1 MATLKEIRQAF
12 PEYAKVPDDVL
23 SEALYKKYG
32 EGVEKPDFLLSLQG
46 RGPRIGP
53 IEAGYEGM
61 KSSAQTGIARLLY
74 GAGAEETGRE
84 MQQRAA
90 ERREDVAARYQPEIR
105 SYEDVTGP
113 VSAGQYLY
121 EGAAQSAPYLGA
133 TAAGALAG
141 AGVGSVVPGVGT
153 AAGALLGA
161 AAAQF
166 PMFLGSNIERQMDEG
181 KKFEETELA
190 PAAGAAALQ
199 TAASTASFRVGA
211 AGLLP
216 GLAARGGT
224 ARLRN
229 FAIRGLETGAS
240 EAVSESA
247 QGALEIMQA
256 NPDKFF
262 EFGPEVQKEIIN
274 QAILGGGIG
283 FLTGGA
289 GGALSTRTARAP
301 EVETPAA
308 EVAAV
313 TEGAATEAGTTEAAT
328 AAPPPVDTAGVE
340 APPVEAG
347 TVEGATIEP
356 PAAQEPVAPAPRVP
370 AAEPTVE
377 GAVEPTG
384 VEPAVEGA
392 VESTVEPVTVEPVS
406 PTTAQ
411 GPEVSAPPK
420 EVVDPFKSENI
431 PPLPKKLAA
440 GTPKYD
446 KFRLQFPSGIE
457 RALFQISKANP
468 TKQDMEYRD
477 WLKDR
482 GLTDQEITAYG
493 KQLRVQLKNTYK
505 QMRGQPA
512 NAIMPVEP
520 FVPVIP
526 ETPVQ
531 AFPVRQQP
539 TPKPS
544 LTLAQFVA
552 SQGGIQDTE
561 GELSARN
568 LSNKMTGRY
577 GRLVRKK
584 GMKPEQALRA
594 AVDAGY
600 YTVPERDEAGGYQ
613 PPREMLDQFYNDL
626 GTDLR
631 DVETQRL
638 ESEGLFQER
647 EAPEVE
653 NRRQIEAAVSS
664 AAKEFGIA
672 DPQAETLAANYIERG
687 EVSDPVDAI
696 ERATTSLGSQ
706 QVAAQPKQASVDAP
720 FFEDVPVYKMADNK
734 FYDSG
739 LVEVPPS
746 RRSFTPIETTT
757 VGSML
762 DRIKVD
768 FEGVP
773 GEVYKVMRDRLKTTV
788 GDLKVQIVDAK
799 EIADNGVNA
808 DGWYSSSL
816 DHIVINSKVLNDPRR
831 LSHVVL
837 HESVHAATANGI
849 EANSSIK
856 DSIQL
861 VMDAVLSEVG
871 DRKASEFGFS
881 GDGLVRDLYA
891 LRDNSPL
898 EFLAEAF
905 SNRKFINLLQSVKVP
920 REVAYKLGHGDMAN
934 TQYGLYKRDNSVWGN
949 LIEAIR
955 RFLKLPGYESYS
967 ALEAIIQPY
976 GSAEYATGE
985 IRKGTYWGDS
995 SAQTKISRL
1004 ESEALPKKGGVD
1016 IEAARKK
1023 IFAEAPD
1030 TRGRFR
1036 RFIDT
1041 VRDMYKA
1048 GGWRGLA
1055 DGFAAEAS
1063 NRYVPVMRLVD
1074 RFVAAN
1080 KARGNQIQGGY
1091 DDRFSIAARLS
1102 AYASMLDKENTLA
1115 KLNTMLFE
1123 GGVPVYNVKYKGNP
1137 LDGVI
1142 KIEGRGGGFTFIPRL
1157 QKLGKLQQL
1166 AEYAVAKRALGTYK
1180 ARGLEFQ
1187 LSEPE
1192 ARAIVDLYEKDPD
1205 IQQAYKELQETNS
1218 ALIKLAVDS
1227 NRLNEKAAKTMLKYN
1242 DYFPFWRFVDESGNY
1257 RGPSNEKGVL
1267 DPSRFKQAEG
1277 GTELLYGDP
1286 IETLL
1291 KNAQFW
1297 IGAAQKNIAAR
1308 KVYEMSKDIGEARQL
1323 SFSKAERDAML
1334 DAQFAGDEKAVQKY
1348 IQREGVLRPGEMEGS
1363 YFVDGI
1369 ERRIALS
1376 NPDVAEALLVTDA
1389 PVPDIFKGVFGT
1401 FTTGYRELV
1410 TRSPEFIFSNIIRD
1424 ALGMPI
1430 TSGVSFNIF
1439 RPIRNL
1445 ITFMRDGG
1453 NNKSVLTLMQFGGL
1467 GGYKSIPQL
1476 DDASRLLDENFNP
1489 TKGGVY
1495 VPKSGKVLTDILA
1508 KAWNKL
1514 GELSDASDAAPR
1526 IAIFDEVYKRTGDDY
1541 EAFFRAQDAINYR
1554 KQGRNQLLRYL
1565 TVMVP
1570 FLNGRIQGLD
1580 VTARAF
1586 GSKQALIYTG
1596 IRGGYLFG
1604 VAMALQVLFGDDEEY
1619 KQLPE
1624 YVRYGSLPVPLS
1636 ALGLGD
1642 TGFLAIP
1649 KPHELGFIFQTVPE
1663 TIYQA
1668 MLGNVETRS
1677 LVKLAGTQLASTFGL
1692 SITPQVISP
1701 LVETFVQNRSNLTG
1715 LPIVTESM
1723 KNLPNEL
1730 QYSSATSQ
1738 IVKDVAAAT
1747 GISPVQAEALIKG
1760 YTGQI
1765 GTTVFGLMDSMYRAA
1780 TGRGVDKDWT
1790 QYPVI
1795 QKFLKTEANTNPQ
1808 GVADVYRLSG
1818 EIQGL
1823 TTALNTFMAQGAADK
1838 AQDLLEKNEGL
1849 FGMKSSV
1856 SGLRTILNTLSRNE
1870 RMIVNNP
1877 NIPQAEKRAQLE
1889 QIREAR
1895 RQIGK
1900 VMTEEMIGRT
1910 GK

>member
-84 MQQRAA
+84 MQQGAA

-289 GGALSTRTARAP
+289 GGALSTRAARVP
-301 EVETPAA
+301 EAETPAA
-308 EVAAV
+308 EVAAT
-313 TEGAATEAGTTEAAT
+313 TEGAATETGTAEAAAAAT
-328 AAPPPVDTAGVE
+328 AAPPPVDTTGVE
-340 APPVEAG
+340 TPTVKAG
-347 TVEGATIEP
+347 TVEGAAVEP

-377 GAVEPTG
+377 GAVESPVEGAAEPT
-384 VEPAVEGA
+384 VEGA
-392 VESTVEPVTVEPVS
+392 VEPAAQLTVEPFVS
-406 PTTAQ
+406 LFTN
-411 GPEVSAPPK
+411 PK
-420 EVVDPFKSENI
+420 PAE
-431 PPLPKKLAA
+431 LPKKLTLGRPTFTFGKLA
-440 GTPKYD
+440 
-446 KFRLQFPSGIE
+446 KFDLKFETGIE
-457 RALFQISKANP
+457 RALFHASKKSLEPHDKKYIKWLKDQGLTDTQIKTFGQEFRANLRQQVDDRMAAGSTKGAISIPRFVPTEAQQAAVPAPTTVSAAPVPQAAPPVETPQAVVSPPTPAPVEAPAPVAVEPVAAAPVEAAPAAEPVAVEPVAAPIEQAPPTTVQEPAPPPPQTEPFTRAPSTIQISKPFEQELEQTIPGIGGIVREIQQNLFPGTNLRVVKVPEGTKYYGQSTVKYSNGVSTGDMVLSVNIGRLRNEVKDPKAFRAKMLHTIFHEMAHPVEDFYVANASP
-468 TKQDMEYRD
+468 EMISAIMKQYE
-477 WLKDR
+477 KDR
-482 GLTDQEITAYG
+482 NPSSMQRAFIIKGLIDLRRGTDIEETLNTMLKSSNLTREQYENFLASAEKSIPDPAVREQYFASKYRRSFSEWTAEKG
-493 KQLRVQLKNTYK
+493 AEFFTKNLEDLVPKTTFERFQKDILEVLRDLYSRIAKFL
-505 QMRGQPA
+505 G
-512 NAIMPVEP
+512 MP
-520 FVPVIP
+520 
-526 ETPVQ
+526 
-531 AFPVRQQP
+531 
-539 TPKPS
+539 
-544 LTLAQFVA
+544 
-552 SQGGIQDTE
+552 DTE
-561 GELSARN
+561 GAFEQL
-568 LSNKMTGRY
+568 LKDTY
-577 GRLVRKK
+577 GKVKK
-584 GMKPEQALRA
+584 TPQASIAALRKLQA
-594 AVDAGY
+594 QPEYISSKKKLSEDMIREE
-600 YTVPERDEAGGYQ
+600 TVP
-613 PPREMLDQFYNDL
+613 
-626 GTDLR
+626 TDR
-631 DVETQRL
+631 
-638 ESEGLFQER
+638 
-647 EAPEVE
+647 
-653 NRRQIEAAVSS
+653 
-664 AAKEFGIA
+664 
-672 DPQAETLAANYIERG
+672 
-687 EVSDPVDAI
+687 
-696 ERATTSLGSQ
+696 
-706 QVAAQPKQASVDAP
+706 
-720 FFEDVPVYKMADNK
+720 
-734 FYDSG
+734 
-739 LVEVPPS
+739 
-746 RRSFTPIETTT
+746 
-757 VGSML
+757 
-762 DRIKVD
+762 
-768 FEGVP
+768 
-773 GEVYKVMRDRLKTTV
+773 
-788 GDLKVQIVDAK
+788 
-799 EIADNGVNA
+799 
-808 DGWYSSSL
+808 
-816 DHIVINSKVLNDPRR
+816 
-831 LSHVVL
+831 
-837 HESVHAATANGI
+837 
-849 EANSSIK
+849 
-856 DSIQL
+856 
-861 VMDAVLSEVG
+861 
-871 DRKASEFGFS
+871 
-881 GDGLVRDLYA
+881 
-891 LRDNSPL
+891 
-898 EFLAEAF
+898 
-905 SNRKFINLLQSVKVP
+905 
-920 REVAYKLGHGDMAN
+920 
-934 TQYGLYKRDNSVWGN
+934 
-949 LIEAIR
+949 
-955 RFLKLPGYESYS
+955 
-967 ALEAIIQPY
+967 
-976 GSAEYATGE
+976 
-985 IRKGTYWGDS
+985 
-995 SAQTKISRL
+995 
-1004 ESEALPKKGGVD
+1004 VD

-1227 NRLNEKAAKTMLKYN
+1227 GRLNEKAAKTMLKYN